1 MDLGLKGKVALVTG
15 ASRGLGKAVAE
26 ELAREGCK
34 VALLA
39 RDPIKLA
46 PTVNALRA
54 EGLEVIGLTGDLLN
68 QDEVSSA
75 WTQVRAT
82 YGDPDIFVYNN
93 GGPANVF
100 FEDATDDDFLHAHEV
115 TVRGFLWSMREAL
128 PAMKRKG
135 WGRVVTLGSI
145 AVKEPHKTFPLVLH
159 NTFRPAQLGMSKTL
173 ANEYGPFGVTIN
185 TIATGTISHDGDSF
199 VRAYAAAETLGLSQA
214 EMDRH
219 RVADVPVGRVGRAD
233 EMGAL
238 CAFLCSDR
246 AGYITGQ
253 AIYLD
258 GGRTQCPV

>member
-1 MDLGLKGKVALVTG
+1 MVTG
-15 ASRGLGKAVAE
+15 SSRGLGKAAAE

-34 VALLA
+34 VALVA
-39 RDPIKLA
+39 RDQTKLSI
-46 PTVNALRA
+46 TVDCLRS
-54 EGLEVIGLTGDLLN
+54 EGLDVIGVTGDLMDRGLMAG
-68 QDEVSSA
+68 A
-75 WTQVRAT
+75 WAEVRAA

-100 FEDATDDDFLHAHEV
+100 FEDATDDDFIQANDI

-135 WGRVVTLGSI
+135 WGRVVTLGSLC
-145 AVKEPHKTFPLVLH
+145 VKEPHKEFPLVLH
-159 NTFRPAQLGMSKTL
+159 NTFRPAQLGLSKTL
-173 ANEYGPFGVTIN
+173 ANEYGAFGVTLN
-185 TIATGTISHDGDSF
+185 TIATGTISHDGNSF
-199 VRAYAAAETLGLSQA
+199 VRAYEAAERNGVSKTDT
-214 EMDRH
+214 DR
-219 RVADVPVGRVGRAD
+219 RRIVNVPVGRVGRAD
-233 EMGAL
+233 ELGAL

>member
-1 MDLGLKGKVALVTG
+1 MNLGLKDKVALVTG

-26 ELAREGCK
+26 ALAIEGCK

-39 RDPIKLA
+39 RDSGRLA
-46 PTVNALRA
+46 PTVAALRA
-54 EGLEVIGLTGDLLN
+54 GGGEVMGVAGDLMN
-68 QDEVSSA
+68 QHEVLRA
-75 WTQVRAT
+75 WTEVRAA

-100 FEDATDDDFLHAHEV
+100 FEDATDDDFLLAHDV

-128 PAMKRKG
+128 PTMKRKG

-145 AVKEPHKTFPLVLH
+145 SVKEPHKEFPLVLH

-173 ANEYGPFGVTIN
+173 ANEYGPFGITIN

-199 VRAYAAAETLGLSQA
+199 IRAYEAAEKLGLSKEEA
-214 EMDRH
+214 DRH
-219 RVADVPVGRVGRAD
+219 RTANVPVGRLGRAD
-233 EMGAL
+233 ELGAL

>member
-1 MDLGLKGKVALVTG
+1 MDLGLKDKVALVTG

-26 ELAREGCK
+26 ELAQEGCK
-34 VALLA
+34 VALMA
-39 RDPIKLA
+39 RDPAKLA
-46 PTVNALRA
+46 PVVDGLRA
-54 EGLEVIGLTGDLLN
+54 EGLEAMGVTGDLLN
-68 QDEVSSA
+68 QEQVSNA
-75 WTQVRAT
+75 WSEVRAAF
-82 YGDPDIFVYNN
+82 GDPDIFVYNN

-100 FEDATDDDFLHAHEV
+100 FEDATDEDFLQAQEI

-135 WGRVVTLGSI
+135 WGRVVTLGSLC
-145 AVKEPHKTFPLVLH
+145 VKEPHKEFPLVLH
-159 NTFRPAQLGMSKTL
+159 NTFRLAQLGMSKTL
-173 ANEYGPFGVTIN
+173 ANEYGPFGITVN

-199 VRAYAAAETLGLSQA
+199 VRAYAAAEQRGLSKEEA
-214 EMDRH
+214 DR
-219 RVADVPVGRVGRAD
+219 RRIANVPVGRLGRAD